1 MRIGNS
7 AMRRAMEADP
17 VRWLYCLRDLGDPF
31 LSAGIS
37 CYAAD
42 PDDPTADA
50 ALVTDYDEGVTVR
63 LFTASAAVCEEAASD
78 PAVGR
83 GARFCFCGGLP
94 EGFAYRAGGF
104 LLRPEEGRRTLE
116 RYGLYGVQEEYRRR
130 AEVPQGFSV
139 RTARGEDA
147 GTVGALDPG
156 IWGAFPSC
164 RPATERGDLL
174 WLAFRGGQDGNLLAG
189 YLWATDAG
197 RGFCEIVNVFVRPD
211 LRGMGLGKAL
221 VGRFASDARL
231 RGRRAYYGYAA
242 SPESALLARSA
253 GFGQVFGE
261 TLSLYAENVT

>member
-17 VRWLYCLRDLGDPF
+17 VRWLYCLRDLGDPI

-63 LFTASAAVCEEAASD
+63 LFTADAAVCGEAASD
-78 PAVGR
+78 PAVCG
-83 GARFCFCGGLP
+83 GARFCFCGGMP
-94 EGFAYRAGGF
+94 EGFAFRLGK
-104 LLRPEEGRRTLE
+104 LILHPEKGRRTLE

-130 AEVPQGFSV
+130 MEVPQGFSV

-147 GTVGALDPG
+147 DPIRSLDPG

-174 WLAFRGGQDGNLLAG
+174 WLAFRSTPDGDPIAG
-189 YLWATDAG
+189 YLWASEAG
-197 RGFCEIVNVFVRPD
+197 RGFYEIVNVFVRPD
-211 LRGMGLGKAL
+211 LRGLGLGKAL
-221 VGRFASDARL
+221 VGRFASDVRL
-231 RGRRAYYGYAA
+231 MGRRAYYGYAA

-261 TLSLYAENVT
+261 TLSLYADE